1 MISPFF
7 NISIKSK
14 VTLLYSGY
22 LDITFNKFSIYSGGI
37 ESKSYS
43 PTITACC
50 IKVSIASDKS
60 FGVPGLTL
68 IFLKCFNAKKAY
80 F

>member
-7 NISIKSK
+7 KISIKSK

-22 LDITFNKFSIYSGGI
+22 SDITFNKFCIYSGGI

-43 PTITACC
+43 PIIIACC
-50 IKVSIASDKS
+50 IKDSIA
-60 FGVPGLTL
+60 
-68 IFLKCFNAKKAY
+68 ILKDFDEEIIL
-80 F
+80 